1 MARPK
6 GQDSDLKDIRKKIAE
21 HGLEEIEVILDDQL
35 GQQRS
40 VKSAR
45 LLILME
51 LLFQKAVQEKN
62 LGSIEHYMDRIL
74 GKPKESLSLTDE
86 SEGLG
91 RLSDKQLLQRLGEIM
106 AGCLTEEQRKAILE
120 AKHQGGSGGADN

>member
-1 MARPK
+1 MARPR

-21 HGLEEIEVILDDQL
+21 HGLEEIEVLLEDQQ

-40 VKSAR
+40 VKSSR

-51 LLFQKAVQEKN
+51 VLFHKAIQDKN
-62 LGSIEHYMDRIL
+62 LGAIEHYMDRIL

-86 SEGLG
+86 SEGFG
-91 RLSDKQLLQRLGEIM
+91 KLSDKQLLQRLGEIM

-120 AKHQGGSGGADN
+120 AKHQGGDRGADN